1 MKKNII
7 LLLFAFLPI
16 LVIAQEVKR
25 NKSIEIITGYANYN
39 YNLNGVF
46 LSAGCSRG
54 FNKYLYLTGSLT
66 LSNGSHNRDNS
77 FVNDQFHASAL
88 QIGLRGV

>member
-25 NKSIEIITGYANYN
+25 NKSIEIIAGYANYN

-46 LSAGCSRG
+46 LSAGCS
-54 FNKYLYLTGSLT
+54 
-66 LSNGSHNRDNS
+66 
-77 FVNDQFHASAL
+77 
-88 QIGLRGV
+88 IGIS